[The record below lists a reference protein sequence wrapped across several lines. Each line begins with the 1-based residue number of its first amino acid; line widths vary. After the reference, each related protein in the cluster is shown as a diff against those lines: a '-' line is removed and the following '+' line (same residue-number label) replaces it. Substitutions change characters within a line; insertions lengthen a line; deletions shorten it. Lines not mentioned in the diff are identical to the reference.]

1 MVDSSHTGDAI
12 VALRL
17 ASSLAWLDS
26 ALIGKDAKLAPAFLS
41 GAGLAQRVH
50 DTFVHTALTPA
61 IAHLLRAFVVPHAQ
75 IFAIA
80 IAAADLGIGLS
91 LSLGLLTRAG
101 AAAEIARAVVNI
113 LIGGGAGTDTIGFN
127 AMLITAGGIA
137 LASRAGRRFG
147 LDRLLLARHPNTYF
161 LAPTCMSF
169 KRAARL

>member
-1 MVDSSHTGDAI
+1 MVDISHTGDAI

-61 IAHLLRAFVVPHAQ
+61 IAHLL
-75 IFAIA
+75 
-80 IAAADLGIGLS
+80 
-91 LSLGLLTRAG
+91 RAG

>member
-1 MVDSSHTGDAI
+1 M
-12 VALRL
+12 
-17 ASSLAWLDS
+17 
-26 ALIGKDAKLAPAFLS
+26 
-41 GAGLAQRVH
+41 H

-61 IAHLLRAFVVPHAQ
+61 IVHLL
-75 IFAIA
+75 
-80 IAAADLGIGLS
+80 
-91 LSLGLLTRAG
+91 RAG

-161 LAPTCMSF
+161 L
-169 KRAARL
+169 RLLA

>member
-1 MVDSSHTGDAI
+1 MVDISHTGDAI

-61 IAHLLRAFVVPHAQ
+61 IAHLL
-75 IFAIA
+75 
-80 IAAADLGIGLS
+80 
-91 LSLGLLTRAG
+91 RAG

-161 LAPTCMSF
+161 L
-169 KRAARL
+169 RLLA

>member
-1 MVDSSHTGDAI
+1 MPDSTSTTAQMVDISHTGDAI

-61 IAHLLRAFVVPHAQ
+61 IAHLL
-75 IFAIA
+75 
-80 IAAADLGIGLS
+80 
-91 LSLGLLTRAG
+91 RAG

-161 LAPTCMSF
+161 L
-169 KRAARL
+169 RLLA